1 MLTMKVKKKTITY
14 AEAGEGK
21 VIVLLHGFTESMK
34 IWNSFVSKLSGK
46 YRVITIDLPGHGR
59 SARLD
64 KVQTMEIMADT
75 VYAVLKKSKVS
86 KCIMVGHSM
95 GGYVTLAFAAKYP
108 SMLKGFG
115 LFHSHCFADSPE
127 EAEVRNRTIALV
139 EKDKFGF
146 MAQFIPG
153 LFPPAAHKKFSAEI
167 KRLIQRASKM
177 EKESVTAALEGM
189 KIRADHLT
197 TLQETRLPVLF
208 IIGQADPKAPLS
220 RLWEMVSAPSV
231 SRLLLLKTCGH
242 MGYLEEPDECL
253 DAIRDFARS
262 YL

>member
-1 MLTMKVKKKTITY
+1 
-14 AEAGEGK
+14 
-21 VIVLLHGFTESMK
+21 
-34 IWNSFVSKLSGK
+34 
-46 YRVITIDLPGHGR
+46 
-59 SARLD
+59 
-64 KVQTMEIMADT
+64 
-75 VYAVLKKSKVS
+75 
-86 KCIMVGHSM
+86 
-95 GGYVTLAFAAKYP
+95 
-108 SMLKGFG
+108 
-115 LFHSHCFADSPE
+115 
-127 EAEVRNRTIALV
+127 
-139 EKDKFGF
+139 

-177 EKESVTAALEGM
+177 EKESVTAVLEGM

-220 RLWEMVSAPSV
+220 MLWEMVSAPSV

>member
-1 MLTMKVKKKTITY
+1 MLTMKVKKKTISY

-34 IWNSFVSKLSGK
+34 IWNSFVNKLSGK

-64 KVQTMEIMADT
+64 KIQTMEMMADT
-75 VYAVLKKSKVS
+75 VHAVLKKAKVS
-86 KCIMVGHSM
+86 KCIMIGHSM
-95 GGYVTLAFAAKYP
+95 GGYVTLSFAAKYP
-108 SMLKGFG
+108 AMLKGFG

-127 EAEVRNRTIALV
+127 EVEVRNRTIALV

-153 LFPPAAHKKFSAEI
+153 LFPDEVHKKYSAEI

-177 EKESVTAALEGM
+177 EKESVIAALEGM
-189 KIRADHLT
+189 KVRSNHLP
-197 TLQETRLPVLF
+197 TLRETNLPVLF
-208 IIGQADPKAPLS
+208 IVGQADPKAPLS
-220 RLWEMVSAPSV
+220 RLWDMISAPAV
-231 SRLLLLKTCGH
+231 SRTLLLKQCGH
-242 MGYLEEPDECL
+242 MGYIEEPEECL
-253 DAIRDFARS
+253 DAIRDFARR